1 MATNPASNLVALVP
15 MRHESER
22 VPGKNYRLLGGR
34 PLYAH
39 ILDTLR
45 SCPEVDRVVVDTDS
59 EIIRG
64 GIEADFPEVILLERP
79 EALRGGDV
87 QMNEVLKHDVSQVKS
102 RFYLQTHSTNP
113 FLRTQAISAA
123 VGEFLSA
130 YPEHDSLFAVTRIQA
145 RLWDQ
150 KGQPINHDPKVL
162 LNTQDLSPV
171 YLENSCLYLFGR
183 EDFLESANRIGER
196 PLMFEIGVE
205 EAIDIDDETAFA
217 LAERLIAETEGK
229 TL

>member
-1 MATNPASNLVALVP
+1 MADEPELNLVALVP

-59 EIIRG
+59 EVIRG
-64 GIEADFPEVILLERP
+64 GIEADFPEIMLFERP
-79 EALRGGDV
+79 EALRGGDI

-113 FLRTQAISAA
+113 LLRPETISEA
-123 VGEFLSA
+123 VGDFLSA

-162 LNTQDLSPV
+162 LNTQNLSPV

-183 EDFLESANRIGER
+183 EDFLERTNRIGER

-217 LAERLIAETEGK
+217 LAERLMAETEGK

>member
-1 MATNPASNLVALVP
+1 MADDPELNLVALVP

-59 EIIRG
+59 EVIRG
-64 GIEADFPEVILLERP
+64 GIEADFPEVMLLKRP
-79 EALRGGDV
+79 EELRGGDI

-113 FLRTQAISAA
+113 LLQPQTISAA
-123 VGEFLSA
+123 ADKFLSA

-150 KGQPINHDPKVL
+150 KGQPINHDPQVL

-183 EDFLESANRIGER
+183 EDFLQRANRIGER

>member
-34 PLYAH
+34 PLYSH

-113 FLRTQAISAA
+113 LLRPETISAA
-123 VGEFLSA
+123 VRDFLSA
-130 YPEHDSLFAVTRIQA
+130 YPDHDSLFAVTRIQA

-150 KGQPINHDPKVL
+150 KGQPINHDPQVL

-171 YLENSCLYLFGR
+171 YLENSCLYLFGQ
-183 EDFLESANRIGER
+183 EDFLQRANRIGER

-217 LAERLIAETEGK
+217 LAERLMAETEGK